1 MKGHTDRLE
10 IFRRTVRSLPS
21 RQLKKLAQQRA
32 MTTARRKK
40 LSARQRLFTNTSTK
54 LSSKEIREPTGADKN
69 YGSNATA
76 PDLDCSALE
85 IAKTDF
91 LTRLQCTATE
101 SSVSKKPLGFGKILS
116 IITG

>member
-1 MKGHTDRLE
+1 
-10 IFRRTVRSLPS
+10 
-21 RQLKKLAQQRA
+21 

-40 LSARQRLFTNTSTK
+40 LSARKRLFTNDSTR
-54 LSSKEIREPTGADKN
+54 LPSKEIREPTGPDKN

-76 PDLDCSALE
+76 PDLDCSALK

-101 SSVSKKPLGFGKILS
+101 ILS
-116 IITG
+116 IEKATSLQGNSIDNNWIEYRKTELQLP